1 MKAKTIR
8 SAIRWKIN
16 DWLKTIEDEEV
27 RKLAEKNT
35 IVTGGCIVSM
45 LLGEKVNDYDVY
57 FRDFATCKAV
67 TEYYVERFKQ
77 NPPISFKDRPEALVA
92 ISVQCTDPEDEREDP
107 YYDPFTMSGGP
118 SILPATEG
126 RVKIVVKSAGI
137 ASENPNNEYQYFEAQ
152 PDQMGQ
158 DYAESVMGD
167 LDAGDEVPAAVLDTP
182 SEKPKYRPVFLSGN
196 AITLSDGIQLVTR
209 FIGEPEVIHKYY
221 DFAHCTCYWTSWE
234 GKVVLPAAALEA
246 ILTKELRY
254 VGSLYPLCSI
264 IRIRKF
270 VARGWQINAG
280 QILKMCFQ
288 LGKFDLT
295 SIPVLEDQLTGVD
308 AAYFVQILDRL
319 KEKQKEDGTEG
330 QPVDG
335 TYLMTIIDRLF

>member
-1 MKAKTIR
+1 MKSKTIR
-8 SAIRWKIN
+8 SSIRWKIN
-16 DWLKTIEDEEV
+16 DWLKTIDDEEV
-27 RKLAEKNT
+27 RTLAEKNI

-45 LLGEKVNDYDVY
+45 LTNDRVNDYDIY
-57 FRDFATCKAV
+57 FRTYECAKRVA
-67 TEYYVERFKQ
+67 EYYVERFKQ
-77 NPPISFKDRPEALVA
+77 NPPTKFKNADMDVA
-92 ISVQCTDPEDEREDP
+92 IRVESTPPTLSTPDENGYWEP
-107 YYDPFTMSGGP
+107 
-118 SILPATEG
+118 IEG
-126 RVKIVVKSAGI
+126 RVKIIVKSAGV
-137 ASENPNNEYQYFEAQ
+137 ASENANNEYQYFEGH
-152 PDQMGQ
+152 PDEVGQ
-158 DYAESVMGD
+158 AYADSVMGD
-167 LDAGDEVPAAVLDTP
+167 LDAGDEVPASVLDTP

-221 DFAHCTCYWTSWE
+221 DFIHCTCYWSSWD
-234 GKVVLPAAALEA
+234 GKLVLPAAALEA

-288 LGKFDLT
+288 LNKLDLT

-319 KEKQKEDGTEG
+319 KAKQKEDGTEG
-330 QPVDG
+330 KPIDG

>member
-1 MKAKTIR
+1 MKAKTIK

-16 DWLKTIEDEEV
+16 DWLKTIEDEEI
-27 RKLAEKNT
+27 RDLAQKNI

-45 LLGEKVNDYDVY
+45 LTGEKVNDYDVY
-57 FRDFATCKAV
+57 FRTYEAANRIAI
-67 TEYYVERFKQ
+67 YYVEQFKK
-77 NPPISFKDRPEALVA
+77 NPPMTFKGQDLDVA
-92 ISVQCTDPEDEREDP
+92 IFVQSTPPEGEKVIEPEEIFGDPV
-107 YYDPFTMSGGP
+107 
-118 SILPATEG
+118 IVPAVEG
-126 RVKIVVKSAGI
+126 RVKIVVKSVGI
-137 ASENPNNEYQYFEAQ
+137 ASERGSNEYQYFESRPEDEAQ
-152 PDQMGQ
+152 DFTDQ
-158 DYAESVMGD
+158 VMGD
-167 LDAGDEVPAAVLDTP
+167 LDAGDEVPAAVLNTP
-182 SEKPKYRPVFLSGN
+182 SDKPKYRPVFLSGN

-221 DFAHCTCYWTSWE
+221 DFVHCTCYWSSWDS
-234 GKVVLPAAALEA
+234 KIVLPAAALEA
-246 ILTKELRY
+246 IITKELRY

-270 VARGWQINAG
+270 VARGWHINAG

-288 LGKFDLT
+288 LGEMNLK

-319 KEKQKEDGTEG
+319 KAKQLEDGTEG
-330 QPVDG
+330 QPIDG

>member
-1 MKAKTIR
+1 MKAKTIK

-27 RKLAEKNT
+27 RTLAEKNV

-45 LLGEKVNDYDVY
+45 LLGEKVNDYDIY
-57 FRDFATCKAV
+57 FRTYEACDRVAR
-67 TEYYVERFKQ
+67 YYVERFKK
-77 NPPISFKDRPEALVA
+77 NPPMTFKGEDLEVA
-92 ISVQCTDPEDEREDP
+92 IRVE
-107 YYDPFTMSGGP
+107 
-118 SILPATEG
+118 ATPPVSDAEG
-126 RVKIVVKSAGI
+126 RVKICVKSAGI
-137 ASENPNNEYQYFEAQ
+137 ASEKANDEYQYFEGA
-152 PDQMGQ
+152 PDEVGQ
-158 DYAESVMGD
+158 SFAESVMGD
-167 LDAGDEVPAAVLDTP
+167 LDAGDEVPADVLNTNNA
-182 SEKPKYRPVFLSGN
+182 KPKYRPVFLSAN
-196 AITLSDGIQLVTR
+196 AITLADGIQLVTR

-221 DFAHCTCYWTSWE
+221 DFVHCTCYWSSWD
-234 GKVVLPAAALEA
+234 GKIVLPAAALEA

-270 VARGWQINAG
+270 VARGWHINAG

-288 LGKFDLT
+288 LGDLDLRN
-295 SIPVLEDQLTGVD
+295 IEVLEDQLTGVD

-319 KEKQKEDGTEG
+319 KAKQIEEGTVG
-330 QPVDG
+330 KPIDG

>member
-1 MKAKTIR
+1 MKSKTIK
-8 SAIRWKIN
+8 SSIRWKIN
-16 DWLKTIEDEEV
+16 DWLKTIDDEGV
-27 RKLAEKNT
+27 RALAEKNV

-45 LLGEKVNDYDVY
+45 LTGDRVNDYDIY
-57 FRDFATCKAV
+57 FRTYECAKRVA
-67 TEYYVERFKQ
+67 EYYVERFKQ
-77 NPPISFKDRPEALVA
+77 NPPITFKNRPDMSVA
-92 ISVQCTDPEDEREDP
+92 IRVECTPPVSD
-107 YYDPFTMSGGP
+107 
-118 SILPATEG
+118 TEG

-137 ASENPNNEYQYFEAQ
+137 ASEKANDEYQYFEGHV
-152 PDQMGQ
+152 DEVGQ
-158 DYAESVMGD
+158 AYANSVMGD
-167 LDAGDEVPAAVLDTP
+167 LDAGDDVPASVLDAP
-182 SEKPKYRPVFLSGN
+182 SDKPKYRPVFLSGN

-221 DFAHCTCYWTSWE
+221 DFVHCTCYWSSWD
-234 GKVVLPAAALEA
+234 GKLILPAAALEA

-288 LGKFDLT
+288 LGKLDLT

-319 KEKQKEDGTEG
+319 KAKQLEDGTEG
-330 QPVDG
+330 KPIDG
-335 TYLMTIIDRLF
+335 TYLCSIIDRLF

>member
-1 MKAKTIR
+1 MKAKTIK
-8 SAIRWKIN
+8 SSIRWKIN
-16 DWLKTIEDEEV
+16 DWLKTIDDEEV
-27 RKLAEKNT
+27 RTLAEKNV

-45 LLGEKVNDYDVY
+45 LTNERVNDYDIY
-57 FRDFATCKAV
+57 FRTYECAKRVA
-67 TEYYVERFKQ
+67 EYYVERFKQ
-77 NPPISFKDRPEALVA
+77 NPPTKFKNADMDVA
-92 ISVQCTDPEDEREDP
+92 IRVESTDPVAG
-107 YYDPFTMSGGP
+107 FT
-118 SILPATEG
+118 LPGDGISDDVIVPPIDG
-126 RVKIVVKSAGI
+126 RVKIIVKSAGV
-137 ASENPNNEYQYFEAQ
+137 ASENANNEYQYFEGH
-152 PDQMGQ
+152 PDEVGQ
-158 DYAESVMGD
+158 AYADSVMGD
-167 LDAGDEVPAAVLDTP
+167 LDAGDDVPASVLDTL

-221 DFAHCTCYWTSWE
+221 DFVHCTCYWSSWDS
-234 GKVVLPAAALEA
+234 KLVLPAAALEA

-288 LGKFDLT
+288 LNKLDLT

-319 KEKQKEDGTEG
+319 KAKQKEDGTEG
-330 QPVDG
+330 KPIDG

>member
-1 MKAKTIR
+1 MKTKTIK
-8 SAIRWKIN
+8 SSIRWKIN

-27 RKLAEKNT
+27 RKLAEKNV

-45 LLGEKVNDYDVY
+45 LNNDRVNDYDIY
-57 FRDFATCKAV
+57 FRTYECAKRVA
-67 TEYYVERFKQ
+67 EYYVNRFKQ
-77 NPPISFKDRPEALVA
+77 NPPIKFKNADMEVA
-92 ISVQCTDPEDEREDP
+92 IRVECTDPKPEQPDPEDI
-107 YYDPFTMSGGP
+107 FGTQV
-118 SILPATEG
+118 IPATEG
-126 RVKIVVKSAGI
+126 RVQIIVKSAGV
-137 ASENPNNEYQYFEAQ
+137 ASENPNNEYQYFEGHA
-152 PDQMGQ
+152 DEVGQ
-158 DYAESVMGD
+158 AYADSVMGD
-167 LDAGDEVPAAVLDTP
+167 LDAGDEVPASVLD
-182 SEKPKYRPVFLSGN
+182 SASDKPKYRPVFLSSN

-221 DFAHCTCYWTSWE
+221 DFVHCTCYWSSWD
-234 GKVVLPAAALEA
+234 GKLVLPAAALEA
-246 ILTKELRY
+246 IITKELRY

-288 LGKFDLT
+288 LNKLDLT

-319 KEKQKEDGTEG
+319 KAKQKEDGTEG
-330 QPVDG
+330 KPIDG
-335 TYLMTIIDRLF
+335 TYLMTIIDHLF